1 MPERTPPQAPEPRY
15 RIVCYELDQ
24 DGRQTVLLDTTAA
37 GYIAAAATITDDG
50 TMHGELATGG
60 RPALRDRIAQL
71 IQREHRHTTRS
82 AFRRR

>member
-1 MPERTPPQAPEPRY
+1 MADRTPPRAPEPRY

-37 GYIAAAATITDDG
+37 GYIAAAGTIADDG
-50 TMHGELATGG
+50 TMHGNFATGG
-60 RPALRDRIAQL
+60 RPTLRDRIAQL
-71 IQREHRHTTRS
+71 VAREHQHIAGS